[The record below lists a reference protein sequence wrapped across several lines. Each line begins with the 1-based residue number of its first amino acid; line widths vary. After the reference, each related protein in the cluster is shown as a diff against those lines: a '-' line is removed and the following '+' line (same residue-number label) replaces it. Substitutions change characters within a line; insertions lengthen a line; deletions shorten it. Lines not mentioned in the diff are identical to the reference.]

1 MHCISI
7 SSSAPPPASILC
19 SIEAAAADDV
29 STPPDSLVLYS
40 ISYLPTAENK
50 DKAFAYLQ
58 TNPKA
63 MMIDQTPCGKKLI
76 ALGMLDHVL
85 PKEQIVEIWKLAS
98 KRLIAAASGNVT
110 AFVDKADKRSVFRQ
124 QELPGLLKNDNVKT
138 INGIDKF
145 TFAQR
150 FGD

>member
-1 MHCISI
+1 MSEIRE
-7 SSSAPPPASILC
+7 AMQKLYEQAMQ
-19 SIEAAAADDV
+19 AAAADDV

-40 ISYLPTAENK
+40 ISYLPTTENK

-58 TNPKA
+58 KNPEA

-76 ALGMLDHVL
+76 ALGMLEDVL
-85 PKEQIVEIWKLAS
+85 PKEQIVDVWKLAS

-124 QELPGLLKNDNVKT
+124 QELPGLLENDKVKT
-138 INGIDKF
+138 INGMDKF
-145 TFAQR
+145 SFAQR
-150 FGD
+150 FED

>member
-1 MHCISI
+1 MSEIRE
-7 SSSAPPPASILC
+7 AMQKLYEQAMQ
-19 SIEAAAADDV
+19 AAAADDV

-40 ISYLPTAENK
+40 ISYLPTTENK

-58 TNPKA
+58 KNPEA

-76 ALGMLDHVL
+76 ALGMLEDVL
-85 PKEQIVEIWKLAS
+85 PKEQIVDVWKLAS

-124 QELPGLLKNDNVKT
+124 QELPGLLENDKVKT

-145 TFAQR
+145 VFAQR
-150 FGD
+150 FED

>member
-1 MHCISI
+1 MSEIRE
-7 SSSAPPPASILC
+7 AMQKLYEQAMQ
-19 SIEAAAADDV
+19 AAAADDV

-40 ISYLPTAENK
+40 ISYLPTTENK
-50 DKAFAYLQ
+50 DKAFTYLQ
-58 TNPKA
+58 KNPEA

-76 ALGMLDHVL
+76 ALGMLEDVL
-85 PKEQIVEIWKLAS
+85 PKEQIVDVWKLAS

-124 QELPGLLKNDNVKT
+124 QELPGLLENDKVKT

-145 TFAQR
+145 VFAQR
-150 FGD
+150 FED

>member
-1 MHCISI
+1 MSEIRE
-7 SSSAPPPASILC
+7 AMQKLYEQAMQ
-19 SIEAAAADDV
+19 AAAADDV

-40 ISYLPTAENK
+40 ISYLPTTENK

-58 TNPKA
+58 KNPEA

-76 ALGMLDHVL
+76 ALGMLEDVL
-85 PKEQIVEIWKLAS
+85 PKEQIVDVWKLAS

-124 QELPGLLKNDNVKT
+124 QELPGLLENDKVKT
-138 INGIDKF
+138 INGMDKF
-145 TFAQR
+145 SFAQR
-150 FGD
+150 FKD

>member
-1 MHCISI
+1 MSEIRE
-7 SSSAPPPASILC
+7 AMQKLYEQAMQ
-19 SIEAAAADDV
+19 AAAADDV

-40 ISYLPTAENK
+40 ISYLPTTENK

-58 TNPKA
+58 KNPEA

-76 ALGMLDHVL
+76 ALGMLEDVL
-85 PKEQIVEIWKLAS
+85 PKEQIVDVWKLAS

-124 QELPGLLKNDNVKT
+124 QELPGLLENDNVKT
-138 INGIDKF
+138 INGMDKF
-145 TFAQR
+145 VFAAR
-150 FGD
+150 FKN

>member
-1 MHCISI
+1 
-7 SSSAPPPASILC
+7 
-19 SIEAAAADDV
+19 
-29 STPPDSLVLYS
+29 
-40 ISYLPTAENK
+40 
-50 DKAFAYLQ
+50 
-58 TNPKA
+58 
-63 MMIDQTPCGKKLI
+63 MIDQTPCGKKLI

>member
-1 MHCISI
+1 MQKLYEQ
-7 SSSAPPPASILC
+7 AMQ
-19 SIEAAAADDV
+19 AAATDDV

-63 MMIDQTPCGKKLI
+63 MMIDQTPCGQKLI
-76 ALGMLDHVL
+76 ALGMLEDVL
-85 PKEQIVEIWKLAS
+85 PKDQIVEIWKLAS

-110 AFVDKADKRSVFRQ
+110 AFVNKADKRSVFRQ
-124 QELPGLLKNDNVKT
+124 QELPGLLKNNKVKS
-138 INGIDKF
+138 INGMDKF
-145 TFAQR
+145 AFAQR
-150 FGD
+150 FDD

>member
-1 MHCISI
+1 MSRIRE
-7 SSSAPPPASILC
+7 AMQKLYEQAMQ
-19 SIEAAAADDV
+19 AAATDDV

-63 MMIDQTPCGKKLI
+63 MMIDQTPCGQKLI
-76 ALGMLDHVL
+76 ALGMLEDVL
-85 PKEQIVEIWKLAS
+85 PKDQIVEIWKLAS

-110 AFVDKADKRSVFRQ
+110 AFVNKADKRSVFRQ
-124 QELPGLLKNDNVKT
+124 QELPGLLKNNKVKS
-138 INGIDKF
+138 INGMDKF
-145 TFAQR
+145 AFAQR
-150 FGD
+150 FDD

>member
-1 MHCISI
+1 MSEIRE
-7 SSSAPPPASILC
+7 AMQKLYEQAMQ
-19 SIEAAAADDV
+19 AAAADDV

-40 ISYLPTAENK
+40 ISYLPTTENK

-58 TNPKA
+58 KNPEA

-76 ALGMLDHVL
+76 ALGMLEDVL
-85 PKEQIVEIWKLAS
+85 PKEQIVDVWKLAS

-110 AFVDKADKRSVFRQ
+110 AFVNKADKRSVFRQ
-124 QELPGLLKNDNVKT
+124 QELPGLLENDNVKT

-145 TFAQR
+145 AFAQQ
-150 FGD
+150 FKD

>member
-1 MHCISI
+1 MSEIRE
-7 SSSAPPPASILC
+7 AMQKLYEQAMQ
-19 SIEAAAADDV
+19 AAAADDV

-40 ISYLPTAENK
+40 ISYLPTTENK

-58 TNPKA
+58 KNPEA

-76 ALGMLDHVL
+76 ALGMLEDVL
-85 PKEQIVEIWKLAS
+85 PKEQIVGVWKLAS

-110 AFVDKADKRSVFRQ
+110 AFVNKADKRSVFRQ
-124 QELPGLLKNDNVKT
+124 QELPGLLENDNVKT

-145 TFAQR
+145 AFAQQ
-150 FGD
+150 FKD

>member
-1 MHCISI
+1 MQKLYEQ
-7 SSSAPPPASILC
+7 AMR
-19 SIEAAAADDV
+19 AAAVDDV

-63 MMIDQTPCGKKLI
+63 MMIDQTPCGQKLI
-76 ALGMLDHVL
+76 ALGMLEDIL
-85 PKEQIVEIWKLAS
+85 PKDQIVEIWKLAS

-110 AFVDKADKRSVFRQ
+110 AFVNKADKRSVFRQ
-124 QELPGLLKNDNVKT
+124 QELPGLLKNDKVKS
-138 INGIDKF
+138 INGMDKF
-145 TFAQR
+145 AFAQR
-150 FGD
+150 FDD